1 MNITN
6 GTEIDSVM
14 SWLAKTINVE
24 SVSRILATLI
34 VIIGTVYAM
43 FPKVSYYLRVRQ
55 AAKVLSRAPLK
66 FTRKLPD
73 FVLPRQDVMSSLH
86 GGLND
91 PDFNTVLVYGE
102 RGSGKT
108 TAIEWNLRKRLGV
121 FQWTVLAT
129 EGPAATVELED
140 KWIRIFRQWMKPEDS
155 DFELDVCSYI
165 VDSRENPLVVVISI
179 DSDADPSVLRS
190 VLHFGKKYAYNTQRV
205 RMIVDISSSPIAV
218 AMQTDLTK
226 LRISGVFVGGV
237 TQPEVNSL
245 LENRLPRTWTDPM
258 KQVVALA
265 ISEQF
270 DFVLLPLI
278 EVCKGLVEG
287 MSADDALAH
296 VSSTYQKLYKKARH
310 RLEDFD
316 IKIKRE
322 LNAIPDGTKPPP
334 PNLLQISPNGLSQAG
349 MRELTRLIG
358 FPAVASIVSEVGS
371 PHIFSIDPFTESIS
385 LNGRIMKKAFIDHYS
400 ALGRA

>member
-155 DFELDVCSYI
+155 DFELDVCSYHRQLREPTCCGYI
-165 VDSRENPLVVVISI
+165 YHRFSRIMPTHLATYCICY
-179 DSDADPSVLRS
+179 
-190 VLHFGKKYAYNTQRV
+190 HTFK
-205 RMIVDISSSPIAV
+205 
-218 AMQTDLTK
+218 
-226 LRISGVFVGGV
+226 RI
-237 TQPEVNSL
+237 
-245 LENRLPRTWTDPM
+245 
-258 KQVVALA
+258 
-265 ISEQF
+265 
-270 DFVLLPLI
+270 FVLKPLASNFNFALVLLILLP
-278 EVCKGLVEG
+278 G
-287 MSADDALAH
+287 MMA
-296 VSSTYQKLYKKARH
+296 
-310 RLEDFD
+310 E
-316 IKIKRE
+316 
-322 LNAIPDGTKPPP
+322 PPMV
-334 PNLLQISPNGLSQAG
+334 LL
-349 MRELTRLIG
+349 
-358 FPAVASIVSEVGS
+358 
-371 PHIFSIDPFTESIS
+371 
-385 LNGRIMKKAFIDHYS
+385 
-400 ALGRA
+400 